1 MSIRVGVNG
10 FGRIGRL
17 VVRAARRRDM
27 KDVTFV
33 AVNDLTDAR
42 TLAHLFRFD
51 SVHGVWH
58 EPVVAEADCLRIGD
72 TAIQVLKE
80 KDPGRLAWKDLGV
93 DVVLECTGLFT
104 DRDAAAVHLKQGARV
119 VCVSAPAKGADA
131 TFVLGVNEGAYQKG
145 KHQVVSIGSCTT
157 NSLAPPLKVLQDAFG
172 IERGFLTTIH
182 AYTNDQRILDLPHKD
197 LRRARAAA
205 MSLIPTST
213 GAAKAIGLVL
223 PELQG
228 KMDGVAIRV
237 PIPCGSISD
246 ITCILRKPA
255 DKTAVNAALEVAAR
269 GSLRG
274 ILQYCTDPVVSV
286 DIVGNPHSAILDAEL
301 TNVQDRLV
309 KVFSWYDNEWGFSNR
324 LLEALRIL

>member
-17 VVRAARRRDM
+17 VVRAAVKRGL
-27 KDVTFV
+27 KDVEFV
-33 AVNDLTDAR
+33 AVNDLTDAK
-42 TLAHLFRFD
+42 TLAHLFRYD

-58 EPVVAEADCLRIGD
+58 EPVAADGEGLAIGD
-72 TAIQVLKE
+72 RRIRVLKE
-80 KDPGRLAWKDLGV
+80 KDPAKLPWKELGV

-104 DRDAAAVHLKQGARV
+104 ERDTAAVHLKQGARV

-131 TFVLGVNEGAYQKG
+131 TFVLGVNEGVYKKG
-145 KHQVVSIGSCTT
+145 QHQVVSIGSCTT
-157 NSLAPPLKVLQDAFG
+157 NSLAPPLKVLQDSFG
-172 IERGFLTTIH
+172 IERGTLTTIH

-246 ITCILRKPA
+246 ITCVLSQPA
-255 DKTAVNAALEVAAR
+255 DKAAVNAALQTAAQ
-269 GSLRG
+269 GPLHG

-286 DIVGNPHSAILDAEL
+286 DIVGNPHSAIVDAEL
-301 TNVQDRLV
+301 TNAQDRLV

>member
-33 AVNDLTDAR
+33 AVNDLTDAK

-51 SVHGVWH
+51 SIHGVWH
-58 EPVVAEADCLRIGD
+58 EPVAAEGDQLTIGD
-72 TAIQVLKE
+72 TKIQVLKE
-80 KDPGRLAWKDLGV
+80 KDPGKLPWKELGV

-104 DRDAAAVHLKQGARV
+104 DRDSASVHVKQGARV
-119 VCVSAPAKGADA
+119 VVISAPAKGADA
-131 TFVLGVNEGAYQKG
+131 TFVLGVNESVYQKG

-157 NSLAPPLKVLQDAFG
+157 NSIAPPLKVLADTFG
-172 IERGFLTTIH
+172 IERGYLTTIH

-213 GAAKAIGLVL
+213 GAAKAIGVVL
-223 PELQG
+223 PALAG

-246 ITCILRKPA
+246 MTCLLNKPA
-255 DKTAVNAALEVAAR
+255 DKAAVNAAMEAASK
-269 GSLRG
+269 GALKG
-274 ILQYCTDPVVSV
+274 ILQFCTDPVVSI
-286 DIVGNPHSAILDAEL
+286 DIVGNPHSAIVDAEL
-301 TNVQDRLV
+301 TSAADRMV

>member
-33 AVNDLTDAR
+33 AVNDLTDAK

-51 SVHGVWH
+51 SIHGVWH
-58 EPVVAEADCLRIGD
+58 EPVAAEGDQLTIGD
-72 TAIQVLKE
+72 TKIQVLKE
-80 KDPGRLAWKDLGV
+80 KDPGKLPWKELGV

-104 DRDAAAVHLKQGARV
+104 DKDSASVHLKQGARV
-119 VCVSAPAKGADA
+119 VCVSAPTKGADA
-131 TFVLGVNEGAYQKG
+131 TFVLGVNESVYQKG

-157 NSLAPPLKVLQDAFG
+157 NSIAPPLKVLADTFG
-172 IERGFLTTIH
+172 IERGYLTTIH

-213 GAAKAIGLVL
+213 GAAKAIGVVL
-223 PELQG
+223 PALAG

-246 ITCILRKPA
+246 MTCLLNKPA
-255 DKTAVNAALEVAAR
+255 DKAAVNAAMEAASK
-269 GSLRG
+269 GALKG
-274 ILQYCTDPVVSV
+274 ILQFCTDPVVSI
-286 DIVGNPHSAILDAEL
+286 DIVGNPHSAIVDAEL
-301 TNVQDRLV
+301 TSAADRMV